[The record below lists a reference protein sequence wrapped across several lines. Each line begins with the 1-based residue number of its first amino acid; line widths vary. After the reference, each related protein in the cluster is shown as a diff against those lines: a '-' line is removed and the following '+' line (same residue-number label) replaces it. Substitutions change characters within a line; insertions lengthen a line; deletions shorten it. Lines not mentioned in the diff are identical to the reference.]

1 MKMYRVKEE
10 YFDDWSFGES
20 YSDAPISE
28 EEIER
33 LAKEWDKSVED
44 LMEQVEEI
52 EKPSA
57 KARLQAIQERMHLT
71 QKQLGI
77 YIGVSARTVNSWM
90 GLASSRS
97 CPDHVVELVE
107 RLSSHDMQ
115 LIEDGERS
123 APMMRWAVIDSTKT
137 DEFLTVCG
145 SKADAVRQG
154 ELEFSQLTAGEK
166 KDRQSFIVGLIKVQL
181 VEDGGKMIFSWYT
194 SPEGWGDGTVYEI
207 AKRYI

>member
-10 YFDDWSFGES
+10 YFDDWGFGES

-33 LAKEWDKSVED
+33 LAKEWDKPVEE

-57 KARLQAIQERMHLT
+57 KARLQTVQERMHLT
-71 QKQLGI
+71 QKQLGV
-77 YIGVSARTVNSWM
+77 YIGVSIRTVNSWM

-154 ELEFSQLTAGEK
+154 ELEFSQLTDGEK
-166 KDRQSFIVGLIKVQL
+166 KDRQSFVVGLIKVQL